1 MTVSQAQ
8 ATDAPDEAESVRALY
23 ASRDLDRRYERQW
36 GYVNPTAAGYWKIR
50 DELVC
55 DAVCRRFDVLTS
67 DLNVLEVGVGH
78 GHELAKF
85 ALLGIPQEQL
95 TGVDVVPE
103 RLVRARA
110 IYPAIQFED
119 GDARALPFADAC
131 FDVVCQF
138 TCAMHAPS
146 KLSQELICREMSRV
160 LRPGG
165 IIIWWDIAPAR
176 WRLVVA
182 QRLTNVLFGP
192 KRLRRAP
199 GYFWR
204 TLKELLLPRRR
215 RQAVA
220 SALPPYILPVSGEEL
235 ANWFPGLTVR
245 ARRAG

>member
-1 MTVSQAQ
+1 
-8 ATDAPDEAESVRALY
+8 
-23 ASRDLDRRYERQW
+23 
-36 GYVNPTAAGYWKIR
+36 
-50 DELVC
+50 
-55 DAVCRRFDVLTS
+55 
-67 DLNVLEVGVGH
+67 GH

-245 ARRAG
+245 ARRAGLDYPVWESLWPRHRTLAHYLWRKGWLSHHCFAVVE